1 VPLSWIRQVGWDGA
15 PRELSVRT
23 ECHGGEILESAL
35 EHPADQLAR
44 SRSVILLIHGF
55 NVSLCSAGKS
65 YKAFLKE
72 VPFRWKARSFWVYWP
87 GDDLSE
93 SPGLASKAKSAA
105 SYPFQLD
112 RAEESGRVLARH
124 ISAAAIRRLRAGK
137 PPMCL
142 SIVAHSLGCR
152 LALELVSHLGNLVAD
167 KLIRLQ
173 LLVLMAAA
181 VPKYLLLPRQ
191 RYDLSRLGSQ
201 KTIVYFSSKDDV
213 LKWVFRVGQATSMT
227 NPLNAWVDRAAL
239 GREGL
244 GGLLSDKVIDER
256 KYHGHGGYWSD
267 REIAWRI
274 TQELD
279 GARNVRSRR
288 LVAPRRLNVEREIAG
303 RSVQPR
309 TLNKPQGIHDRCCP

>member
-1 VPLSWIRQVGWDGA
+1 MSSSWIRHVKWDEA

-23 ECHGGEILESAL
+23 HCHGGEILESAL
-35 EHPADQLAR
+35 EHPEDQLAR
-44 SRSVILLIHGF
+44 SRNVVLLVHGF

-65 YKAFLKE
+65 YEAFLEK
-72 VPFRWKARSFWVYWP
+72 VPFRWKARAFWVYWP

-93 SPGLASKAKSAA
+93 SPGLMSKARSAA

-112 RAEESGRVLARH
+112 RAEESGRVLASH
-124 ISAAAIRRLRAGK
+124 VSAAAIRRMRAGK

-142 SIVAHSLGCR
+142 GIVAHSLGCR
-152 LALELVSHLGNLVAD
+152 LTLELVSQLKDLVAN

-181 VPKYLLLPRQ
+181 VPKYLLLPRK

-213 LKWVFRVGQATSMT
+213 LKWVFRAGQSTSMT
-227 NPLNAWVDRAAL
+227 SPRTAVFDRGAL

-244 GGLLSDKVIDER
+244 GDLVSDKLVNER
-256 KYHGHGGYWSD
+256 KYHGHGGYWTDS
-267 REIAWRI
+267 EIAWRV

-279 GARNVRSRR
+279 GARNVRNRR
-288 LVAPRRLNVEREIAG
+288 YVVPRLLNVGREVTG

-309 TLNKPQGIHDRCCP
+309 TLNKPLGIRDHCCS